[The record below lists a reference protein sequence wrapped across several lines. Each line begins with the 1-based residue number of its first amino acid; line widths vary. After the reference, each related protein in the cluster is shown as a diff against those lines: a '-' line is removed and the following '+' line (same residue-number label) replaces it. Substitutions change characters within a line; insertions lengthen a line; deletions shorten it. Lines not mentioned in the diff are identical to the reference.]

1 MVNRAPAGIFDE
13 ARLWTDE
20 FGMQVAV
27 NAGFGSL
34 WHWLIIVVIIGL
46 LFLPGGPGDILRR
59 K

>member
-1 MVNRAPAGIFDE
+1 MDG
-13 ARLWTDE
+13 E
-20 FGMQVAV
+20 FRMHISL

-34 WHWLIIVVIIGL
+34 WHWLIVVVIIGL